1 MNNDTKPKTK
11 RKGFI
16 QPQKYVLVNSPLTNN
31 EKAVYLTLLSHRNSK
46 KKNSIY
52 PGLTTIALES
62 NCSKSTVIRALKRL
76 EGLGLVKWKVR
87 GQGKTNLYSIKL
99 ESKTLEA
106 ESKRIERENKKQI
119 LQASQIRSVTMKLL
133 EVSPRNTNNKKNINK
148 KLNNIVTYSASTES
162 VSASNVVT
170 NTSLP
175 SVNQEEAKPAET
187 FIPVGELSG
196 GDSRNAS
203 VEEGPRVSDYSKYAE
218 CAEQGWQLVDQV
230 KNPQPRP
237 LTDKDPYFFHAW
249 VANKEQEYPW
259 PQDMQ
264 NQWVLDQL
272 KMVEDEWVDAY
283 FEQKFKKKTNHRVH
297 HFLSDGVVDKLQLK
311 CL

>member
-99 ESKTLEA
+99 ESKALEA

-162 VSASNVVT
+162 VSTSNEVT

-175 SVNQEEAKPAET
+175 SVNQEEAKPAEN
-187 FIPVGELSG
+187 FVPVGELSG

-203 VEEGPRVSDYSKYAE
+203 VEEGPRVSDYSKYSE
-218 CAEQGWQLVDQV
+218 YAEQGWQLVDQV

-237 LTDKDPYFFHAW
+237 LTDNDPYFFHAFEK
-249 VANKEQEYPW
+249 VMGIPYSW

-272 KMVEDEWVDAY
+272 KMVEDEWVDE
-283 FEQKFKKKTNHRVH
+283 FFDQPFRKKMNHRVH
-297 HFLSDGVVDKLQLK
+297 IFLEPGILEKLRAK
-311 CL
+311 SM